1 MTTPSPPNS
10 FPNKVFNKVN
20 QWQQQFREQI
30 QIAQHKLARRGI
42 VLNSNDRKLLA
53 LKNKYIGR
61 RAFIIGNGPSLRE
74 TDLSQLKNEL
84 TIASNGIFLLFD
96 EIDFRPTFYTV
107 EDRLVAEDRASIINT
122 LTGMTKIFPQDL
134 DYCLKR
140 DRHTLYINFLR
151 QYRNFP
157 KFSAEFDQYVYWGG
171 TVTYLSLQLAYYLG
185 IREVYLVGVD
195 HSYRPKAAVDEQQ
208 GNVITSHSNDVNHFH
223 PDYFGPGYRWHDP
236 KVDRME
242 QAYKE
247 TKSFYE
253 ANGGTVYNATL
264 GGQLEVFPRVRYEDI
279 VCKSTDT
286 FSGSAQST
294 KPGS

>member
-1 MTTPSPPNS
+1 MTIPSQPTSFSTP
-10 FPNKVFNKVN
+10 VLNKVN
-20 QWQQQFREQI
+20 DWQQQLREKIRSIRQ
-30 QIAQHKLARRGI
+30 KLAKRGI
-42 VLNSNDRKLLA
+42 GTSNSDRKLLS
-53 LKNKYIGR
+53 LRNKYVGQ

-74 TDLSQLKNEL
+74 TDLSKLKHEI

-107 EDRLVAEDRASIINT
+107 EDRLVAEDRASVINT
-122 LTGMTKIFPQDL
+122 LTGITKIFPQDL
-134 DYCLKR
+134 AYCLKG

-151 QYRNFP
+151 QYPKFP
-157 KFSAEFDQYVYWGG
+157 QFSAEFEEYVYWGG

-195 HSYRPKAAVDEQQ
+195 HSYKPKAEVDEQQ

-236 KVDRME
+236 KVERME
-242 QAYKE
+242 QSYKE
-247 TKSFYE
+247 AKSFYE
-253 ANGGTVYNATL
+253 ANGGTVYNATI

-279 VCKSTDT
+279 VAKVDR
-286 FSGSAQST
+286 
-294 KPGS
+294 